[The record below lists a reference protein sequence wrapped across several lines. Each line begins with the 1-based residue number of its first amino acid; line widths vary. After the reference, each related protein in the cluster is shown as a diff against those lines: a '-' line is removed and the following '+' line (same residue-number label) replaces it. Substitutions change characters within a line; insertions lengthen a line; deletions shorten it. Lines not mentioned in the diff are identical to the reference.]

1 MSVVAWMRASR
12 IFHSVAVLLLS
23 QFVALIASAEDRGF
37 LGLQVQGMSPKI
49 AAALQLD
56 VQVGVMVRDISIDGP
71 AAHAGIQRGDL
82 IVKLN
87 DQTIDVTSRQVVWLF
102 FKQLWFEFVP
112 VLHGLQGRF
121 TAQG

>member
-1 MSVVAWMRASR
+1 MSVVALMRPSR
-12 IFHSVAVLLLS
+12 VFHGVAVLLLS

-71 AAHAGIQRGDL
+71 ASNG
-82 IVKLN
+82 
-87 DQTIDVTSRQVVWLF
+87 VT
-102 FKQLWFEFVP
+102 
-112 VLHGLQGRF
+112 
-121 TAQG
+121 